1 MVPVAGGNSTAIEL
15 CEAAVHET
23 GEAGHEAG
31 LHEAGYEAGLHG
43 EARQEAGLHC
53 EASHETGLSE
63 AVRL

>member
-15 CEAAVHET
+15 DEAAVHET

-31 LHEAGYEAGLHG
+31 LHGEAGYEAGLHG
-43 EARQEAGLHC
+43 

-63 AVRL
+63 AVRS

>member
-31 LHEAGYEAGLHG
+31 LHGEAVYEAGLHG
-43 EARQEAGLHC
+43 

-63 AVRL
+63 AVRS

>member
-31 LHEAGYEAGLHG
+31 LHGEAGYEAGLHG
-43 EARQEAGLHC
+43 EA
-53 EASHETGLSE
+53 SHETGLPE
-63 AVRL
+63 AVRS

>member
-31 LHEAGYEAGLHG
+31 LHGEAGYEAGLHG
-43 EARQEAGLHC
+43 EA
-53 EASHETGLSE
+53 SHETGLSE
-63 AVRL
+63 AVCS

>member
-31 LHEAGYEAGLHG
+31 LHGEAGYEAGLHG
-43 EARQEAGLHC
+43 

-63 AVRL
+63 AVRS